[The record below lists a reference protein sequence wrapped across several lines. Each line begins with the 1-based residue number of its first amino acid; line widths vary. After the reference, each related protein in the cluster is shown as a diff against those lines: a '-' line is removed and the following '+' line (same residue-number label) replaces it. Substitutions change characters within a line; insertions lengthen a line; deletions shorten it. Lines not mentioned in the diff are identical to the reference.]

1 MAAEAETG
9 GERTEEPSQK
19 RLQEARE
26 RGQVPRSRELTN
38 FATMLGGSA
47 TLVAV
52 GGSMAGRMSQNLR
65 HGLAIDPENLRNPDG
80 MLHALGEASIGAVSA
95 LLPIFGALIGLV
107 LLASVVLG
115 GWNFSMQAMAPDFT
129 RLSPLP
135 GLKRLFGLRGASE
148 LGKALLKCAVV
159 GGVCAAVVS
168 SLFGDVLAL
177 AHMEPRA
184 AIYRGAELVSWAFVW
199 LCASLV
205 LIAMIDVPLQ
215 LFQFKLALRMTRQEL
230 RDEAKESDGRPET
243 KQRIRSMQQQLAR
256 RRMMHKVPTA
266 DVVIVNPTH
275 FAVALKYD
283 PKKMRAP
290 RVLAKGVDL
299 VAQNIRNIA
308 TEHRI
313 PIFEAPKLARA
324 LYRSTD
330 LNKDIP
336 AGLYVAVAQV
346 LSYIFRVRS
355 LNPTVAARVARPNPV
370 VSDEFEEQ
378 EP

>member
-19 RLQEARE
+19 RLQDARE

-38 FATMLGGSA
+38 FCTMLGGSA

-52 GGSMAGRMSQNLR
+52 GGSMARRMSQTMH
-65 HGLAIDPENLRNPDG
+65 HGLAIDPQSLRNPDG
-80 MLHALGEASIGAVSA
+80 MLNALGDAAWSALTA

-107 LLASVVLG
+107 LLASVALG

-159 GGVCAAVVS
+159 GGVSAAVVS
-168 SLFGDVLAL
+168 SLFGEVLAL

-184 AIYRGAELVSWAFVW
+184 AISRGAGIVSWAFVW

-205 LIAMIDVPLQ
+205 LIAAVDVPLQ

-243 KQRIRSMQQQLAR
+243 KQRIRSMQQQAR

-308 TEHRI
+308 AEHRI
-313 PIFEAPKLARA
+313 PVFESPKLARA

-330 LNKDIP
+330 LNKEIP

-346 LSYIFRVRS
+346 LSYIFRVRT
-355 LNPTVAARVARPNPV
+355 LNPTVAARVARPNPH

-378 EP
+378 ES

>member
-9 GERTEEPSQK
+9 GERTEEPSQR
-19 RLQEARE
+19 RLDEARK

-38 FATMLGGSA
+38 FATMIGGSA
-47 TLVAV
+47 ALVAC
-52 GGSMAGRMSQNLR
+52 GSSLTTCLSQVMR
-65 HGLAIDPENLRNPDG
+65 HGLSIDAQRLRDPDG
-80 MLHALGEASIGAVSA
+80 MMNTLGEACVSA
-95 LLPIFGALIGLV
+95 ITILLPIFGTLIVLV
-107 LLASVVLG
+107 LLASVLLG
-115 GWNFSMQAMAPDFT
+115 GWNFSVEAMAPNFS
-129 RLSPLP
+129 RLSPLA

-159 GGVCAAVVS
+159 GGVCAGIVS
-168 SLFGDVLAL
+168 WTFRDVMAL
-177 AHMEPRA
+177 AHMQPRA
-184 AIYRGAELVSWAFVW
+184 AIGRGAGLLSWSFVW
-199 LCASLV
+199 LCASLALV
-205 LIAMIDVPLQ
+205 AMVDVPLQ

-243 KQRIRSMQQQLAR
+243 KQRIRQVQQTLAR

-283 PKKMRAP
+283 PNKMRAP
-290 RVLAKGVDL
+290 LVLAKGVDL
-299 VAQNIRNIA
+299 VALNIRRIA
-308 TEHRI
+308 EEHRV
-313 PIFEAPKLARA
+313 PVFESPKLARA

-330 LNKDIP
+330 LNKEIP

-355 LNPTVAARVARPNPV
+355 LNPTAAARMARPNPQ
-370 VSDEFEEQ
+370 VSGEFDDA
-378 EP
+378 